1 MSVRQESLI
10 DEKPNNSHRRKTQ
23 LLKLQTHSIHA
34 VWLFNIKADGCATC
48 IQTSTL
54 TAERIAARHP
64 KQEVICVHSEPQ
76 MMVMV
81 LGETAKSKLRKG
93 KSLYCGPREN
103 QLQLSER
110 MSENAQSKLFG

>member
-1 MSVRQESLI
+1 MI
-10 DEKPNNSHRRKTQ
+10 
-23 LLKLQTHSIHA
+23 A
-34 VWLFNIKADGCATC
+34 G
-48 IQTSTL
+48 
-54 TAERIAARHP
+54 RIVARHP
-64 KQEVICVHSEPQ
+64 KQEGICVHSEPQ

-81 LGETAKSKLRKG
+81 LGERAKSKLRKG